1 MMFILGGHFR
11 RLSDIVLWH
20 WIYWISEEFNE
31 DYYRIWFIS
40 NCTICTAIEIRCH
53 YLTQIVRL
61 GYDLCA
67 YCLHTCI
74 LVHILIKIF
83 QVAFH
88 GLEFYLTGTN
98 PMQLHFL
105 RFRGRNGREWVS
117 KPDPSVYFIFQS
129 YFYTRPGSNYR
140 ILGPFLFLWSIIR

>member
-1 MMFILGGHFR
+1 MYSDRDKIP
-11 RLSDIVLWH
+11 LSD
-20 WIYWISEEFNE
+20 
-31 DYYRIWFIS
+31 
-40 NCTICTAIEIRCH
+40 T
-53 YLTQIVRL
+53 IVRL
-61 GYDLCA
+61 GDDLCC

-74 LVHILIKIF
+74 LVHIFIKIF

-105 RFRGRNGREWVS
+105 RFRGRNWREWVS

-140 ILGPFLFLWSIIR
+140 ILGPFLFHLVHNPIDEIHCCTYYSINCSLAGQNHIVWGNMAYEHCFIYVI